1 MKNYF
6 RCGNSRIGILSE
18 NTFFLEN
25 YISYAIIKE
34 IPRSEFRPRL

>member
-18 NTFFLEN
+18 NTFFIENYIPKSTIFLEN
-25 YISYAIIKE
+25 YIS
-34 IPRSEFRPRL
+34 LQ